1 MSKLSDQLWDSTK
14 ELRQDVMKTTFIQG
28 LKNGSLDPVKF
39 GKYVVQDVVFCYQ
52 GQKNMETIA
61 ARSFGDLRDFMK
73 KEILSLRQY
82 NKHVREAWNIQN
94 PDAVYTNS
102 ACRAYI
108 EFLTYVAQSYD
119 PIYFLVA
126 FLPCMRLWPWIG
138 EQLRQS
144 ESNFGVYQSWVN
156 EYLTGDLFQSW
167 EDFINKSSTID
178 RDIASKIY
186 TESMKDE
193 LEFFSSVFPV

>member
-73 KEILSLRQY
+73 KEILSLRQ
-82 NKHVREAWNIQN
+82 
-94 PDAVYTNS
+94 
-102 ACRAYI
+102 AYI

-193 LEFFSSVFPV
+193 LEFFSSVFPVKR